1 MNRAAARRWLNLV
14 WLLLLALALAPQ
26 QLMLALMGEA
36 PWSEQLATPVFVAG
50 LISMFLSLPLFRRYK
65 HALIAAGKARDGA
78 DEPAAWQVLG
88 AAQRRGALVGSL
100 PAWIGALGVLFDLH
114 GVPVLLLGFASLVIL
129 WLYRLPRQ
137 LA

>member
-1 MNRAAARRWLNLV
+1 MNRAAARRWLNLG

-26 QLMLALMGEA
+26 QLMLALVGEA

-65 HALIAAGKARDGA
+65 HALIAAGKARDSA
-78 DEPAAWQVLG
+78 DEPVAWQALG

>member
-1 MNRAAARRWLNLV
+1 MNRAAARRRLNLI
-14 WLLLLALALAPQ
+14 WWLLLALALAPQ
-26 QLMLALMGEA
+26 HLLLALVGDA
-36 PWSEQLATPVFVAG
+36 PGPEQLATPVFVAG
-50 LISMFLSLPLFRRYK
+50 LISMFLTLPLFRRYK

-78 DEPAAWQVLG
+78 DEPAAWQTLG
-88 AAQRRGALVGSL
+88 VAQRRGALVGCL
-100 PAWIGALGVLFDLH
+100 PAWIGALGVLVDLH